1 MQKDQSTRPSGKRE
15 LPAHLIP
22 IARGVAAATGRPF
35 GEVSDAMVAEAAER
49 QAAEEV
55 RAYAAANT
63 ATLPEPV
70 EALPP
75 RLPARGPK
83 DEARIAERGLTA
95 QRVYLAAGDSRD
107 LSELVIKHPAF
118 YDWGAAASRDPQWA
132 LRKLPAS
139 VRGPLLLCATRGGT
153 RPIEGEYS
161 RGLIA
166 TAYLIYRLAQRTKR
180 SAMQVL
186 AGCSGGFLGSCIP
199 SYSGRT
205 ATLSAQTLT
214 ARRHKGAPEK
224 GGTVGPHGGFAGE
237 AMRHECGYIE
247 ALRQIGIM
255 VAFQPPSDAVPKWQI
270 GRRGY
275 ACLQFLLLDSVWC
288 VPAEGDPP
296 PT

>member
-1 MQKDQSTRPSGKRE
+1 MKNHYTRPTPKRE
-15 LPAHLIP
+15 LSGSMAAV
-22 IARGVAAATGRPF
+22 ARQLEKATGEPYGAIVDRMLK
-35 GEVSDAMVAEAAER
+35 EQAER
-49 QAAEEV
+49 DELGTV

-63 ATLPEPV
+63 AQQPEPV
-70 EALPP
+70 AEALPP
-75 RLPARGPK
+75 RTPARGPR
-83 DEARIAERGLTA
+83 DLARIKERGQTA
-95 QRVYLAAGDSRD
+95 QRIYLAAGDSRD
-107 LSELVIKHPAF
+107 LSELVIKHPQY
-118 YDWGAAASRDPQWA
+118 YDFGASASRDPRWA
-132 LRKLPAS
+132 LRKLPPS

-166 TAYLIYRLAQRTKR
+166 TLYLIFRLARRTKR
-180 SAMQVL
+180 SAMQIV

-214 ARRHKGAPEK
+214 ARRHNGAPEK
-224 GGTVGPHGGFAGE
+224 PGTKGPHDGFAGD

-247 ALRQIGIM
+247 ALRQIGVL

-288 VPAEGDPP
+288 VPEPEHDPP
-296 PT
+296 P

>member
-1 MQKDQSTRPSGKRE
+1 MQKDQSTRPSRKRE
-15 LPAHLIP
+15 LPAHMVP
-22 IARGVAAATGRPF
+22 IARGVAKATGRPF
-35 GEVSDAMVAEAAER
+35 GEVSDAMVAEGAEREAAED
-49 QAAEEV
+49 V
-55 RAYAAANT
+55 RAYAATNT

-75 RLPARGPK
+75 RLAARGPK
-83 DEARIAERGLTA
+83 DQARIDERGIAA
-95 QRVYLAAGDSRD
+95 QRAYLAAGDSRD
-107 LSELVIKHPAF
+107 LSELVIKHPQY
-118 YDWGAAASRDPQWA
+118 YDFGAGASRDPKWA

-166 TAYLIYRLAQRTKR
+166 TMYLIYRLAQRTKR

-224 GGTVGPHGGFAGE
+224 PGTKGPHGGLAGD

-247 ALRQIGIM
+247 ALRQIGVL
-255 VAFQPPSDAVPKWQI
+255 VAFQPRSDAVPKWQI

-288 VPAEGDPP
+288 VPEPEHPP
-296 PT
+296 PA